1 MASPAVPQPQCSPC
15 TEKAQLLYD
24 YDHAAAQLA
33 RSTAVLA
40 RRLQALT
47 KQEYESI
54 WSFAQ
59 AARLRVDEARAALEQ
74 HCAEHGC

>member
-1 MASPAVPQPQCSPC
+1 MASPAHPPQPSPC
-15 TEKAQLLYD
+15 IEKVHLLYD
-24 YDHAAAQLA
+24 YDHAAAELA
-33 RSTAVLA
+33 RSTSVLA

-59 AARLRVDEARAALEQ
+59 AARIRMDEARVALEM